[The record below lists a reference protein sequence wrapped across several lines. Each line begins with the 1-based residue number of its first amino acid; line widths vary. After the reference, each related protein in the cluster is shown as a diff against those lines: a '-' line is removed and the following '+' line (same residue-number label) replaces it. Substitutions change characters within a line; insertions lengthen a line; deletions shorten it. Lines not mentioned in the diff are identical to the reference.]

1 VFCGWEYLKAA
12 VKGLAQSALKQ
23 RAALK
28 KHVAQ
33 KQRAAAKQFDE
44 AIQWKSTRTFLLW

>member
-1 VFCGWEYLKAA
+1 LVVFCGWEYLKAA

-28 KHVAQ
+28 
-33 KQRAAAKQFDE
+33 
-44 AIQWKSTRTFLLW
+44 